1 MVYFYRANILSL
13 ERNQKYSFILI
24 GCISILI
31 CLLGSCSPNNK
42 IDSQNVFR
50 LNVHENINTLDPA
63 YARDLRSIWAMNQ
76 IFNGLVRLDHNLAIQ
91 PDIATHWEISE
102 DAKTYVFY
110 LRDDVYFHES
120 EFFGDQQTRTVT
132 ASDFVYSFDRIRDK
146 TIASPGL
153 WTLEHVKSYK
163 AIDDH
168 TLKIELTNPFSPFLG
183 ILSMKYLS
191 VLPKELG
198 NDPQNTIGV
207 QPIGTGPFYV
217 KAWMQNLKMVLR
229 KHPWY
234 FETDE
239 NGDRLP
245 HLESVAITFVPDKQS
260 EFLLFIQGKLDM
272 INSLDASY
280 KDELLDKK
288 GQLQAKYTNKV
299 KLLRSPY
306 LNTEYIG
313 IYLDAKV
320 PEIQSLTLRK
330 ALNYG
335 LNRKEMIRFLK
346 NNIGRPANKGF
357 IPDGLN
363 DHLDVKGYAYKPEKA
378 KELVEQFR
386 NDTGIQTPT
395 LTLATDANYVDLCTY
410 LQNAYQQIGITV
422 NIEVMPP
429 AALREAKSNGKLE
442 LFRASWVADYPDP
455 ENYLLPYQSDNF
467 SPNGPNYTHFKSNA
481 FDQGYKAVAEE
492 LDMDRRNALISRLD
506 QQLVDQAPFIL
517 LYYDEVLR
525 FVHPNVEGMIP
536 NAVNMLDFRNV
547 KKVNPN

>member
-1 MVYFYRANILSL
+1 L
-13 ERNQKYSFILI
+13 ILI
-24 GCISILI
+24 GSISILI
-31 CLLGSCSPNNK
+31 GLLASCSSDAK
-42 IDSQNVFR
+42 VDSQKVFR

-76 IFNGLVRLDHNLAIQ
+76 IFNGLVQLDHKLTIQ

-102 DAKTYVFY
+102 DTKTYVFY
-110 LRDDVYFHES
+110 LRDDAYFHES
-120 EFFGDQQTRTVT
+120 EIFGDQQTRTVT

-146 TIASPGL
+146 SIASPGL
-153 WTLEHVKSYK
+153 WTLESVKSYE

-198 NDPQNTIGV
+198 DDPQSTIGV

-217 KAWMQNLKMVLR
+217 KAWMQNIKMVLR
-229 KHPWY
+229 KHPFY
-234 FETDE
+234 FETDQ

-288 GQLQAKYTNKV
+288 GQLQAKYIDKV

-313 IYLDAKV
+313 IYLDAEL
-320 PEIQSLTLRK
+320 PEIQSLVLRK

-335 LNRKEMIRFLK
+335 LDREEMVRFLK

-363 DHLDVKGYAYKPEKA
+363 DNLDVKGYAYEPEKA
-378 KELVEQFR
+378 KELVRQFR
-386 NDTGIQTPT
+386 NETGIQTPT

-410 LQNAYQQIGITV
+410 LQNIYQQIGVAIK
-422 NIEVMPP
+422 IEVMPS

-455 ENYLLPYQSDNF
+455 ENYLLPYKSDNF
-467 SPNGPNYTHFKSNA
+467 SPNGPNYTHFNSNA

-492 LDMDRRNALISRLD
+492 LYTNRRNALISRLD

-536 NAVNMLDFRNV
+536 NPLNMLDLRRV
-547 KKVNPN
+547 SKINPN

>member
-1 MVYFYRANILSL
+1 MIGSI
-13 ERNQKYSFILI
+13 SFII
-24 GCISILI
+24 GLSA
-31 CLLGSCSPNNK
+31 GCSSDVK
-42 IDSQNVFR
+42 VDTQKVFR
-50 LNVHENINTLDPA
+50 LNVHENINTLDPVF
-63 YARDLRSIWAMNQ
+63 ARDLRSIWAMNQ
-76 IFNGLVRLDHNLAIQ
+76 IFNGLVRLDHNLDIQ

-102 DAKTYVFY
+102 DAKTYIFH
-110 LRDDVYFHES
+110 LREDAYFHKS
-120 EFFGDQQTRTVT
+120 KIFGDQETRTVT
-132 ASDFVYSFDRIRDK
+132 AYDFVYSFDRIRSK

-153 WTLEHVKSYK
+153 WTLENVKSYD

-198 NDPQNTIGV
+198 DDPENTIGV

-217 KAWMQNLKMVLR
+217 KAWRQNLKMVLR
-229 KHPWY
+229 KNHLY
-234 FETDE
+234 FETDQ
-239 NGDRLP
+239 NGDRIP
-245 HLESVAITFVPDKQS
+245 YLESVAITFVPDKQS

-272 INSLDASY
+272 INSIDASY

-288 GQLQAKYTNKV
+288 GQLQSKYIEKV

-313 IYLDAKV
+313 IYLDSEL
-320 PEIQSLTLRK
+320 PEIQSLALRR
-330 ALNYG
+330 ALNYS
-335 LNRKEMIRFLK
+335 LDREEMIRFLK

-363 DHLDVKGYAYKPEKA
+363 DKLDVMGYAYDLEKA
-378 KELVEQFR
+378 KELVDQFR

-410 LQNAYQQIGITV
+410 LQNVYQQIGITIK
-422 NIEVMPP
+422 IEVMPS
-429 AALREAKSNGKLE
+429 AALREAKSNGKLQ

-467 SPNGPNYTHFKSNA
+467 SPNGPNYTHFNSNT

-492 LDMDRRNALISRLD
+492 LDTNHRNAMISRLD

-536 NAVNMLDFRNV
+536 NPVNMLDLRKV
-547 KKVNPN
+547 RKVNPN

>member
-1 MVYFYRANILSL
+1 M
-13 ERNQKYSFILI
+13 I
-24 GCISILI
+24 GSISII
-31 CLLGSCSPNNK
+31 TGMFAGCSPTVAV
-42 IDSQNVFR
+42 DSQKVFR
-50 LNVHENINTLDPA
+50 LNIHENINTLDPA
-63 YARDLRSIWAMNQ
+63 YARDLRSLWAMNQ
-76 IFNGLVRLDHNLAIQ
+76 IFNGLVRLDHKLAIK
-91 PDIATHWEISE
+91 PDIATHWEISD
-102 DAKTYVFY
+102 DAKTYFFY
-110 LRDDVYFHES
+110 LRDDAYFHES
-120 EFFGDQQTRTVT
+120 EIFGDQQTRTVT

-153 WTLEHVKSYK
+153 WTLESVKSYE
-163 AIDDH
+163 AIDDY

-198 NDPQNTIGV
+198 DDPQSTIGV

-229 KHPWY
+229 KHPLY
-234 FETDE
+234 FEADQ

-288 GQLQAKYTNKV
+288 GQLQPKYVDKV

-313 IYLDAKV
+313 IYLDAEL
-320 PEIQSLTLRK
+320 PEIQSLALRK

-335 LNRKEMIRFLK
+335 LDRNEMIRFLK

-363 DHLDVKGYAYKPEKA
+363 DDLDVKGYAYEPEKA

-410 LQNAYQQIGITV
+410 LQNIYQQIGITIK
-422 NIEVMPP
+422 IEVMPP

-467 SPNGPNYTHFKSNA
+467 SPNGPNYTHFNSNA

-492 LDMDRRNALISRLD
+492 LDKNRRNALISRLD
-506 QQLVDQAPFIL
+506 QQLIDQAPFIL

-525 FVHPNVEGMIP
+525 FVHLNVEGMIP
-536 NAVNMLDFRNV
+536 NPVNMLDLRRV
-547 KKVNPN
+547 RKKNPN